1 MAPFIRL
8 SGLDFGGGVLTLR
21 WVADLSIFGMDTT
34 YLHSV
39 NASLL
44 PSKVRRNGLFWLPQE
59 RASKAKVFGHP
70 IKERVTEGNE

>member
-1 MAPFIRL
+1 MTNVARFARARYARKSQLMVSEVDTISTTLVVDP
-8 SGLDFGGGVLTLR
+8 LDSLT
-21 WVADLSIFGMDTT
+21 M
-34 YLHSV
+34 
-39 NASLL
+39 SLL